1 MDKLK
6 DPLVDSW
13 KDSFLIGSLAPHEM
27 CAIYAEVVPPC
38 VILPGDLRK
47 HQPGKDTSAPIQD
60 LKTASWVQLVRA
72 PTSVQPLVPPV
83 VEEVPLENKKK
94 VERILATIN
103 ISLEPYSVNPRGLN
117 NPDNKCFMNSVLQAL
132 VACSPF
138 CRLLSDFSEAY
149 IDKNKYPYLHLLVTF
164 KSHFREFKE
173 NGNQRIGIGLPF
185 LPDFFYP
192 TLVEF
197 NRKEVNFQED
207 AEEYL
212 SFLLDKLHEEFSK
225 MKQSNLKP
233 QKPKRAVLSSSS
245 EDEWL
250 EVKARNRITVVAKT
264 EVERTPIHAIF
275 GGSLQSTLNK
285 KGMHTSTNV
294 EPFLCLHLDIHDD
307 SIVSLDTAMRMFT
320 SQEDIEGFVGKVGRE
335 IPVRK
340 QIKFDELPF
349 ILIVHLKRFMCTP
362 NGIKKI
368 YKNISYPP
376 ILSIHN
382 HWGRP
387 NLSGSRS
394 YSLFAVVSHVGMETR
409 GGHYKCDTYHHETKQ
424 WFNFNDFE
432 VTRVTSEKVLNNTNA
447 YLLFYQ
453 KGD

>member
-225 MKQSNLKP
+225 SNTFFY
-233 QKPKRAVLSSSS
+233 LSSIAFGTR
-245 EDEWL
+245 
-250 EVKARNRITVVAKT
+250 KAISDVGVL
-264 EVERTPIHAIF
+264 VERYKDERM
-275 GGSLQSTLNK
+275 TLK
-285 KGMHTSTNV
+285 S
-294 EPFLCLHLDIHDD
+294 
-307 SIVSLDTAMRMFT
+307 
-320 SQEDIEGFVGKVGRE
+320 
-335 IPVRK
+335 
-340 QIKFDELPF
+340 
-349 ILIVHLKRFMCTP
+349 
-362 NGIKKI
+362 
-368 YKNISYPP
+368 
-376 ILSIHN
+376 
-382 HWGRP
+382 
-387 NLSGSRS
+387 
-394 YSLFAVVSHVGMETR
+394 SH
-409 GGHYKCDTYHHETKQ
+409 Y
-424 WFNFNDFE
+424 
-432 VTRVTSEKVLNNTNA
+432 
-447 YLLFYQ
+447 
-453 KGD
+453 